1 MRSLMILRQYK
12 GHVKRVGKQAVSSK
26 ILMSAVKR
34 IDPNFT
40 ILKEARREVLE
51 DLMDFANTQL
61 ILNQVADNKIKVKET
76 FTQIPSPFAFNL
88 ISQGI
93 GDVIKIEE
101 KQEFLK
107 RMHQMVLAKISLT
120 TSK

>member
-1 MRSLMILRQYK
+1 
-12 GHVKRVGKQAVSSK
+12 
-26 ILMSAVKR
+26 
-34 IDPNFT
+34 
-40 ILKEARREVLE
+40 
-51 DLMDFANTQL
+51 MDFVNTEF
-61 ILNQVADNKIKVKET
+61 ILDRIADKKIKVKET
-76 FTQIPSPFAFNL
+76 FTQIPSPFSFNL

-120 TSK
+120 TSQ